1 LTCFTSPSVS
11 PGSSRCGES
20 LRLAIALR
28 AKGKA
33 MFDYILSGIVSILLL
48 IYLSWAMFQPE
59 KF

>member
-1 LTCFTSPSVS
+1 LDL
-11 PGSSRCGES
+11 SSSGGS
-20 LRLAIALR
+20 LRRAITHR
-28 AKGKA
+28 AKG